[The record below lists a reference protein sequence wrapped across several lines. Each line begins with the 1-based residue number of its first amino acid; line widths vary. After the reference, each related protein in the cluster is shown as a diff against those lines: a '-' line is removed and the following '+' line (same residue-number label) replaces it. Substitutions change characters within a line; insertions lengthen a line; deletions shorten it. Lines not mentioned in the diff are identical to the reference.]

1 LWSILLRGTQRAN
14 EVVDA
19 KANLGELVDLFYQLC
34 SVETTCQ
41 GLAAIA
47 ATLANAGTSPLTAK
61 YLILSSFFFFSYGV
75 WSLV

>member
-1 LWSILLRGTQRAN
+1 
-14 EVVDA
+14 VVDA

-61 YLILSSFFFFSYGV
+61 YLFFFFA
-75 WSLV
+75 LFFFLFPFLFDLQC